1 MMMKNYVLPM
11 LGLATLLTG
20 CIKDDL
26 IEDAVDPVLRITSRI
41 DTIAFNSS
49 FQFESMYLNN
59 VGAEEEVTV
68 DWQSSNADV
77 VSIDANGN
85 AKAMMEGST
94 TITAEFGDLKDMIE
108 VHVGKNTVVVPKEKG
123 GTIKTTSTYELSG
136 DFTVEE
142 NEGNLVISF
151 SENYVAS
158 TALPGLYVY
167 ISNNRNTVANAIE
180 IGAVEVF
187 SGEHTYS
194 LPGIGLNDY
203 QYLVYFCKPFNIK
216 VGDGEIE

>member
-1 MMMKNYVLPM
+1 MKKKYFWLGVL
-11 LGLATLLTG
+11 LVAITSG

-26 IEDAVDPVLRITSRI
+26 VFDEVDPVLRITSRV

-68 DWQSSNADV
+68 DWTSSHPDV
-77 VSIDANGN
+77 VSIDNGGN
-85 AKAMMEGST
+85 AQALMEGSA
-94 TITAEFGDLKDMIE
+94 TITAEFGDLKDIVE

-142 NEGNLVISF
+142 RDGNLVISF

-158 TALPGLYVY
+158 TALPGLYLY
-167 ISNNRNTVANAIE
+167 LSNNRNTVANAIE

-187 SGEHTYS
+187 SGEHTYT
-194 LPGIGLNDY
+194 LPDIGLNDY
-203 QYLVYFCKPFNIK
+203 QFLVYFCKPFNIK